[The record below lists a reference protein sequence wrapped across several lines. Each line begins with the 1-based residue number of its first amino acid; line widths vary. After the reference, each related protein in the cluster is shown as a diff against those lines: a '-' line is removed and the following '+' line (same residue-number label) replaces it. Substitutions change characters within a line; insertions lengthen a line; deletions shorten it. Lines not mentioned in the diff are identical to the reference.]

1 MSFPAEIL
9 TAERDVL
16 VSRWKAAF
24 HREPPPRVHT
34 SLMRRVLAW
43 QAQIE
48 ASGTKTLFHSPA
60 QSSPPK
66 AAPLLPPGTR
76 LLREWQGATYEVL
89 VLPNGFQYSGKTY
102 TSLTAIAR
110 TITGTPW
117 SGPAFFGVKR

>member
-1 MSFPAEIL
+1 MSVPQEIL

-16 VSRWKAAF
+16 VARWKSAF
-24 HREPPPRVHT
+24 DREPPARVHT

-48 ASGTKTLFHSPA
+48 ASGIKPSP
-60 QSSPPK
+60 QRVVQVKPSRGTQ
-66 AAPLLPPGTR
+66 LLAPGTR

-89 VLPNGFQYSGKTY
+89 VLPQGFEYGGKTF

-110 TITGTPW
+110 AITGTPW

>member
-1 MSFPAEIL
+1 MSVLDEIL

-16 VSRWKAAF
+16 VSRWKTAF
-24 HREPPPRVHT
+24 DRDPPPRVHT
-34 SLMRRVLAW
+34 SLLRRVLAW
-43 QAQIE
+43 QAQVE
-48 ASGTKTLFHSPA
+48 SSGLKALLPRPA
-60 QSSPPK
+60 QPKPSS
-66 AAPLLPPGTR
+66 AAYGLCPGTR

-89 VLPNGFQYSGKTY
+89 VLPQGFEYAGKTF